1 MSNTNFQ
8 TIHQMG
14 NAISNVMKQAMGR
27 ENVQNIDMDFVTV
40 AQRTRWIEHIV
51 SGDVVTFETNMVS
64 PLNYLITNIFPVQNL
79 HGYDNSWIGG
89 AGKNLLPI
97 TGSTMTVNGIT
108 FTVVKDSD
116 DNIVSVTATG
126 TASAGATFNANISCA
141 LKAGSY
147 VLNGCPSDGA
157 SSGKWRIR
165 LGDSSDSV
173 IGNDTGSGYSF
184 TLEEDTTV
192 TVKLV
197 VELVGSAVDLTFYP
211 MIRLSTVTDAAFAPY
226 SNVCPI
232 SGWDSVKITRTG
244 KNLLD
249 NSEYLPNKGIAADG
263 TITDANNARL
273 YDMIPIQ
280 NGQCVVST
288 IRLGT
293 LTDNCIRVGTYD
305 ENKDFIERKLSLSVS
320 ENQTAKVVINN
331 SSVKYIRVCI
341 FTNTESPDYL
351 QVESG
356 TENTTYEPF
365 GKTYPISLPTTAYGG
380 MLKIEKDGS
389 GTLTINKIL
398 IVVDGTEYFSNVT
411 ANNMFYIQS
420 DAYEEL
426 SDTSNST
433 DLCNMFVIAGEELQD
448 GMINH
453 EAESKNIY
461 IKSSIFSGYT
471 GEQLATYFT
480 TNNLQLTC
488 DLIES
493 ETITLTAEQIKT
505 LVGENNIWT
514 DTDNVTVSYNVREE
528 VI

>member
-89 AGKNLLPI
+89 AGKNLLNNTSPSVS
-97 TGSTMTVNGIT
+97 GNGQT
-108 FTVVKDSD
+108 FTLNSD
-116 DNIVSVTATG
+116 GTVTVTGTATG
-126 TASAGATFNANISCA
+126 YTPYEFSRLEIYDIRTQTII
-141 LKAGSY
+141 
-147 VLNGCPSDGA
+147 LNG
-157 SSGKWRIR
+157 
-165 LGDSSDSV
+165 L
-173 IGNDTGSGYSF
+173 
-184 TLEEDTTV
+184 EDTTNIV
-192 TVKLV
+192 WDAVRIYDSSNTLKYDLNISGDSNAITINLSSYTIESGYFLHVVVKRSSN
-197 VELVGSAVDLTFYP
+197 GAVSGTIKP
-211 MIRLSTVTDAAFAPY
+211 MIRLSSVSDAAFAPY

-232 SGWDSVKITRTG
+232 SGWDSVQITRTG
-244 KNLLD
+244 KNLCNWKVNTTANGLSINLKPGNYVLSANGTLTSGNWYIRATD
-249 NSEYLPNKGIAADG
+249 KSGDYSFSSYDLGKPDWPKSSSGWTYGGENNQSFIFTVPNDCVLIEIGKLNADG
-263 TITDANNARL
+263 TISAMLET
-273 YDMIPIQ
+273 
-280 NGQCVVST
+280 G
-288 IRLGT
+288 
-293 LTDNCIRVGTYD
+293 
-305 ENKDFIERKLSLSVS
+305 E
-320 ENQTAKVVINN
+320 TA
-331 SSVKYIRVCI
+331 S
-341 FTNTESPDYL
+341 
-351 QVESG
+351 
-356 TENTTYEPF
+356 TYEPYK
-365 GKTYPISLPTTAYGG
+365 GNVYPISLPTTAYGG

-389 GTLTINKIL
+389 GTLTIDKIL